1 MGKTTEIAWTDS
13 TWNPWIGCAKI
24 SAGCAN
30 CYAQTLMDTRYGR
43 VEWGPNGT
51 RSVTSAAYWKKLR
64 AWDGE
69 AKRTGVRRK
78 VFCGSLCDWLEDRHD
93 TNAWRISLLEMI
105 ELTRN
110 LDWLMLTKRPENAV
124 DLIQQAAGRSV
135 ENFFER
141 NPHVWFG
148 VSVEDQR
155 RADERIPLLL
165 SIPARVRFLSM
176 EPLLGPVDLWGA
188 RYALPN
194 GGEGSA
200 FNWGNGVD
208 WVIVGG
214 ESGPGARPMD
224 PDWARSIRDE
234 CKAGD
239 VPFFMKQMGGIRNKR
254 GALALLPEDLRIRQY
269 PAIGVPNP

>member
-1 MGKTTEIAWTDS
+1 MGKTTEISWTDS

-51 RSVTSAAYWKKLR
+51 RSATSAAYWKKPR
-64 AWDGE
+64 AWNTE

-78 VFCGSLCDWLEDRHD
+78 VFCGSLCDAFEDRHD
-93 TNAWRISLLEMI
+93 TNAWRISLLELI
-105 ELTRN
+105 ELTHG
-110 LDWLMLTKRPENAV
+110 LDWLLLTKRPENV
-124 DLIQQAAGRSV
+124 VRLIEQAAGRDV
-135 ENFFER
+135 LNFFER

-148 VSVEDQR
+148 VSVENQEQ
-155 RADERIPLLL
+155 ADKRIPHLLMV
-165 SIPARVRFLSM
+165 PARVRFLSM
-176 EPLLGPVDLWGA
+176 EPLLGPVSFHDITNRL
-188 RYALPN
+188 L
-194 GGEGSA
+194 GGI
-200 FNWGNGVD
+200 D

-234 CKAGD
+234 CKAGG
-239 VPFFMKQMGGIRNKR
+239 VPFFMKQMGGVRNKR

-269 PAIGVPNP
+269 PEIGTPNP